1 MEQMPKVSV
10 IIPVYNAEKYLRQCL
25 DSVVNQTLR
34 EIEIICVDDGSTDG
48 SAEILAEYR
57 RKDPRIVIFT
67 FPYSH
72 SAFVARKKGVE
83 LSSGS
88 YIWFVDSDDFLA
100 ENACEEIYNKISLEQ
115 VDILHFSAEIIN
127 CNNLPQ
133 ARIEL
138 NERLLKPYQNLIS
151 GKNILFDCFEEKK
164 YGFTLWNKA
173 FSSALCKRAFAELPN
188 DYLPKAQDMYS
199 YFVLS
204 YFASSYLGWE
214 SKPLYFYCFGRGVT
228 GQVHMSLDTF
238 ERYCYQAEVVAALE
252 TFCEEHA
259 LSERHIAI
267 TAFFRT
273 QWINECIGLWYDK
286 LSGTD
291 TQNGYQIM
299 ACHWDVKN
307 LLPLLAKKKWCC
319 RAEISKRIHA
329 VDSKPLREKKVK
341 RIGIYYYHLTIG
353 GVQRVISLLIPLYQ
367 QLGYELVLITDS
379 APSNLDFALPDN
391 VPRVQIFDHKKTD
404 CNTLNLRLSDWEI
417 IQKKYQLDLL
427 IYHAWT
433 SPLLLWDMLWL
444 KQHGVSVVVQTHSVF
459 SYSLININREFVTLP
474 YVFSLCDGVVT
485 LSAADQ
491 AFWSCFNDNVHLI
504 PNPISD
510 ELRNKPEVSRRSNI
524 ENLVVWIGRFSNEKQ
539 PWDAIN
545 IMSKVIKTC
554 PSAKLYMIGDA
565 DNSILEK
572 CQKSIQRQSLENNIK
587 LLGFQKD
594 VSQFLLNA
602 KVNLI
607 TSKYEGYSMV
617 LLESIA
623 HGIPSVIYDMPY
635 LELAK
640 PECGVISV
648 EPNNCNEAA
657 TEIVKLLENP
667 QKWEETS
674 KMACD
679 TFQRLASFD
688 YRKKWQAL
696 ISGKVEHAEIS
707 PAVQSMV
714 NTILLHYSFA
724 LKSPSTSSVQKGNND
739 NGLSS
744 LIIGFM
750 LCLREHGLKYTLARV
765 CVKIKELTKG
775 STL

>member
-1 MEQMPKVSV
+1 
-10 IIPVYNAEKYLRQCL
+10 
-25 DSVVNQTLR
+25 
-34 EIEIICVDDGSTDG
+34 
-48 SAEILAEYR
+48 
-57 RKDPRIVIFT
+57 
-67 FPYSH
+67 
-72 SAFVARKKGVE
+72 
-83 LSSGS
+83 
-88 YIWFVDSDDFLA
+88 
-100 ENACEEIYNKISLEQ
+100 
-115 VDILHFSAEIIN
+115 
-127 CNNLPQ
+127 
-133 ARIEL
+133 
-138 NERLLKPYQNLIS
+138 
-151 GKNILFDCFEEKK
+151 
-164 YGFTLWNKA
+164 
-173 FSSALCKRAFAELPN
+173 
-188 DYLPKAQDMYS
+188 
-199 YFVLS
+199 
-204 YFASSYLGWE
+204 
-214 SKPLYFYCFGRGVT
+214 
-228 GQVHMSLDTF
+228 
-238 ERYCYQAEVVAALE
+238 
-252 TFCEEHA
+252 
-259 LSERHIAI
+259 
-267 TAFFRT
+267 
-273 QWINECIGLWYDK
+273 
-286 LSGTD
+286 
-291 TQNGYQIM
+291 
-299 ACHWDVKN
+299 
-307 LLPLLAKKKWCC
+307 
-319 RAEISKRIHA
+319 
-329 VDSKPLREKKVK
+329 
-341 RIGIYYYHLTIG
+341 
-353 GVQRVISLLIPLYQ
+353 
-367 QLGYELVLITDS
+367 
-379 APSNLDFALPDN
+379 
-391 VPRVQIFDHKKTD
+391 
-404 CNTLNLRLSDWEI
+404 
-417 IQKKYQLDLL
+417 
-427 IYHAWT
+427 
-433 SPLLLWDMLWL
+433 
-444 KQHGVSVVVQTHSVF
+444 
-459 SYSLININREFVTLP
+459 
-474 YVFSLCDGVVT
+474 
-485 LSAADQ
+485 
-491 AFWSCFNDNVHLI
+491 
-504 PNPISD
+504 
-510 ELRNKPEVSRRSNI
+510 
-524 ENLVVWIGRFSNEKQ
+524 
-539 PWDAIN
+539 
-545 IMSKVIKTC
+545 MSKVIKTC